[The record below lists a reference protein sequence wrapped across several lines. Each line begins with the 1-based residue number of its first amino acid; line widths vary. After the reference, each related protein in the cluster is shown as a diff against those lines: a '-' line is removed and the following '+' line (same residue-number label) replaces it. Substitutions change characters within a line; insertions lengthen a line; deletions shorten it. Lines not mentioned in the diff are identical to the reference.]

1 LGKVNHFAVGWIP
14 VSPKHAYR
22 PATAAEHKAMS
33 HPLRLRILRLCLDE
47 PRTNRE
53 LADRLG
59 ANPAT
64 VLHHVRTLVELG
76 FLEEQPP
83 RVGRRGAREKPY
95 KATGLSWFLTDD
107 ELPEDER
114 FQSVLTMIDVLRIE
128 VVESGPGSERHVSRL
143 GLVLGD
149 ESADELN
156 RRLSELVREFEERSP
171 EPGGRRYGVFAAV
184 HERD

>member
-1 LGKVNHFAVGWIP
+1 VTVP
-14 VSPKHAYR
+14 TKHAYR
-22 PATAAEHKAMS
+22 PATVEEHKALS
-33 HPLRLRILRLCLDE
+33 HPLRMRILRLCLDE
-47 PRTNRE
+47 PKTNRE
-53 LADRLG
+53 LADRLD

-95 KATGLSWFLTDD
+95 KATGLSWYLTDD
-107 ELPEDER
+107 DIPEDER
-114 FQSVLTMIDVLRIE
+114 FGSVVAMIDALRAEVL
-128 VVESGPGSERHVSRL
+128 ESGPGRERHVSRL
-143 GLVLGD
+143 GLVLGP

-156 RRLSELVREFEERSP
+156 DRLSELVREFEERSP
-171 EPGGRRYGVFAAV
+171 EPGGQRFGVFVAV